1 MKKWIL
7 ISVIIILLLL
17 IIAIL
22 ILYTN
27 DMQMNECLE
36 VSVPKLTK
44 RESVQLKDSD
54 LFNDEEL
61 IKIYLSPNQSKSIIR
76 KIKKNDNWKKGKLDE
91 RLKERIE
98 FHTREEIF
106 YQIPEIENCY

>member
-1 MKKWIL
+1 ML
-7 ISVIIILLLL
+7 
-17 IIAIL
+17 
-22 ILYTN
+22 
-27 DMQMNECLE
+27 
-36 VSVPKLTK
+36 
-44 RESVQLKDSD
+44 
-54 LFNDEEL
+54 
-61 IKIYLSPNQSKSIIR
+61 R